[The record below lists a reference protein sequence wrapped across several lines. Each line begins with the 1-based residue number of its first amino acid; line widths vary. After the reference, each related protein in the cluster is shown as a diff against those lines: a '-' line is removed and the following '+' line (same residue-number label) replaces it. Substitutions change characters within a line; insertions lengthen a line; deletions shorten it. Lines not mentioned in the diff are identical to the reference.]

1 MKKNIFDTN
10 TSTTMMLLLRRTL
23 VCLVRYSTKPTH
35 SRLRNKHSLNS
46 PLQGGDVFQ
55 SIASG
60 GMVVPYMGGRQ
71 QLPLKKNLKGVG
83 LVLLFSLF
91 FSFNLLAQTWIW
103 YPGDYEIWLSNN
115 MQNRRT
121 DRGTFFPVF
130 WKIDNHYPLMDFH
143 KEFALT
149 KPETVT
155 IYAEGFYNVKLDG
168 KSFEGTPKT
177 ITVPVGKHKIN
188 VKVFNQAAVPA
199 IYVKGQTIISDASW
213 LVTFEDKEWID
224 ETGKTSDI
232 SATKWLNA
240 GRWNFNRPTDL
251 PSQFRLPVRKQSPA
265 SVVKNGGST
274 LVDFGKETFGFV
286 KLHGVKGKG
295 KLTLYYGESKEEAL
309 SKDGAVTVDFLEFNN
324 SAKKDSVML
333 LSKAFRYV
341 NLVKDPSVQVDS
353 VSMFYEYADVEE
365 RGNFRCSDDLINRI
379 YEVSK
384 YTLELNTREFFI
396 DGIKRDRWVWSG
408 DAYQSYLMNYYL
420 YFDSPTVERT
430 MAALRGKD
438 PVTGH
443 INTIMDYTFYWFL
456 GIYDYYLYT
465 GDKTFIRQFYPRM
478 QSMMDYVLGRRNKDG
493 LLQGLP
499 GDWIFIDW
507 AAGLSKQGEVS
518 FEQLLFAR
526 SLETMALCAA
536 LADDKASA
544 DNYRKLADDM
554 KKKIFDIYWNES
566 KKALVHSRVDGKQTD
581 NVTRYA
587 NMFSI
592 FFDYF
597 SPQQKQ
603 AVKTSVL
610 LNDEVQKITTP
621 YMRFYE
627 LEALCA
633 MGEQDYVLKE
643 MKDYWGGMLNLGA
656 TSFWEEYN
664 PTKKGAE
671 HYAMYGRE
679 FGKSLCH
686 AWGASPIY
694 LLGKYY
700 LGVKP
705 TSAGYATYEV
715 QPALGGLQW
724 MQGAVPTPTGNIEV
738 YCSTKD
744 IKIKGAAGTGTL
756 KFKSKTQP
764 TSKEGSI
771 QSLGNGEYSLQ
782 IEKGKTYN
790 ISYTN

>member
-1 MKKNIFDTN
+1 MKSENIFVTGCI
-10 TSTTMMLLLRRTL
+10 TTMKLLLPRSVLRSVTLLNKAWQFILSLSKDRTL
-23 VCLVRYSTKPTH
+23 H
-35 SRLRNKHSLNS
+35 
-46 PLQGGDVFQ
+46 
-55 SIASG
+55 
-60 GMVVPYMGGRQ
+60 
-71 QLPLKKNLKGVG
+71 G
-83 LVLLFSLF
+83 LVILLSKAQQHSDFFSLRKKKAF
-91 FSFNLLAQTWIW
+91 VFLCALVSLWQTSFAQTWIW
-103 YPGDYEIWLSNN
+103 YPGDYEIWLSNQ

-130 WKIDNHYPLMDFH
+130 WKVDSHYPLMDFH
-143 KEFALT
+143 KVFDLKA
-149 KPETVT
+149 PEEVS
-155 IYAEGFYNVKLDG
+155 IFAEGQYNVKLDG
-168 KSFEGTPKT
+168 QPLEGTPQK
-177 ITVPVGKHKIN
+177 ITVPAGKHKIN
-188 VKVFNQAAVPA
+188 VKVFSQASPPA
-199 IYVKGQTIISDASW
+199 IFVKGKTIISDSSW

-240 GRWNFNRPTDL
+240 GSWNFNDPSML
-251 PSQFRLPVRKQSPA
+251 PSQFKLPVAPMSAVATTKTGNAQ
-265 SVVKNGGST
+265 
-274 LVDFGKETFGFV
+274 LIDFGKETFGFI
-286 KLHGVKGKG
+286 KLHGLKGKG
-295 KLTLYYGESKEEAL
+295 NITLYYGESKEEAL
-309 SKDGAVTVDFLEFNN
+309 SKDGAVTLDRLSISNN
-324 SAKKDSVML
+324 TSIDSVMP

-341 NLVKDPSVQVDS
+341 NIVTEGSVRIDS
-353 VSMFYEYADVEE
+353 VSMLYEYADIKDKGSFTCNDEE
-365 RGNFRCSDDLINRI
+365 INRI
-379 YEVSK
+379 YDVAK
-384 YTLELNTREFFI
+384 YTLHLSTREFFI

-420 YFDSPTVERT
+420 MNDNETVKRT
-430 MAALRGKD
+430 MYALRGKD

-465 GDKTFIRQFYPRM
+465 GDKTFIQQNYGRM
-478 QSMMDYVLGRRNKDG
+478 QSLMDYVLGRRNKNG
-493 LLQGLP
+493 LLEGLP

-507 AAGLSKQGEVS
+507 AAGLSKKGEVS

-526 SLETMALCAA
+526 SLETMALCANIA
-536 LADDKASA
+536 NDQQGATQYKQLSSDI
-544 DNYRKLADDM
+544 RKKL
-554 KKKIFDIYWNES
+554 FDIYWNEQ
-566 KKALVHSRVDGKQTD
+566 KQALVHSRVGGKQTE

-603 AVKTSVL
+603 AVKNSVL
-610 LNDEVQKITTP
+610 LNNNIQKITTP

-633 MGEQDYVLKE
+633 LGEQDYVLKE
-643 MKDYWGGMLNLGA
+643 MKDYWGGMLRLGA

-664 PTKKGAE
+664 PAKKGAE

-705 TSAGYATYEV
+705 TSPGYATYLVE
-715 QPALGGLQW
+715 PNLGGLQW
-724 MQGAVPTPTGNIEV
+724 MQGKVPTPNGEIEMFAD
-738 YCSTKD
+738 K
-744 IKIKGAAGTGTL
+744 KQLRIKGAAGVGTIKL
-756 KFKSKTQP
+756 KSKSKP
-764 TSKEGSI
+764 TGKNLVVNIRGNNLYEITI
-771 QSLGNGEYSLQ
+771 QRGVEYVINYQ
-782 IEKGKTYN
+782 AE
-790 ISYTN
+790 